1 MVKRRNDGM
10 EPLAVEGS
18 GEMKTEFW
26 SLPYAA
32 RQQIRLGEAQGA
44 RANNISVSA
53 DRMRQALL
61 SIANSQCCDT
71 CNEAKKV
78 ARDALGM
85 PYD

>member
-1 MVKRRNDGM
+1 MIGSHVYNSPM
-10 EPLAVEGS
+10 ERG
-18 GEMKTEFW
+18 GEMRSDFW

-32 RQQIRLGEAQGA
+32 RQQIKLGETQGA
-44 RANNISVSA
+44 RANNIAVST

-85 PYD
+85 PHD